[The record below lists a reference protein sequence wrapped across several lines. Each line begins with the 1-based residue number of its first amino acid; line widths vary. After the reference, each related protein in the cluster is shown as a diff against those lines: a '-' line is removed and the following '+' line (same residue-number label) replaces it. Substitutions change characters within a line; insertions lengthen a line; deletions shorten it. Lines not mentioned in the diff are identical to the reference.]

1 MGLDF
6 VAVDVE
12 TANAFRG
19 SVCQVGLV
27 SVRNGR
33 VVDEWVSMLQP
44 PTGHCWVDVDRGQVH
59 GFTTQLLAQQPGFDS
74 VWPAVLQ
81 RLWGQMLVAHN
92 AGFDL
97 SALQEASV
105 EGGFGELDV
114 DYVCSL
120 VLARRH
126 LELPTHTLDAVAA
139 ECGVRLEHH
148 HDALAD
154 ARAAAE
160 ITLALAARVDA
171 HSVTE
176 LLAASGV
183 SLGHSGGGLTRPC
196 RAISTQPVVRVDVEP
211 RLF

>member
-27 SVRNGR
+27 AVRGGR
-33 VVDEWVSMLQP
+33 VVDEWGAMLQP
-44 PTGHCWVDVDRGQVH
+44 PSGHCWVDVDRGQVH
-59 GFTTQLLAQQPGFDS
+59 GFTTELLSRQPVFES
-74 VWPAVLQ
+74 VWPEVLR
-81 RLWGQMLVAHN
+81 RLGGQVLVAHN
-92 AGFDL
+92 ASFDL
-97 SALQEASV
+97 GALQDASV

-126 LELPTHTLDAVAA
+126 LDLPRHTLDAVAA
-139 ECGVRLEHH
+139 ECGVRLDRH

-160 ITLALAARVDA
+160 ITIVLATRVDA

-176 LLAASGV
+176 LLAASGA
-183 SLGHSGGGLTRPC
+183 SLGHLGGGMSRAC
-196 RAISTQPVVRVDVEP
+196 RAISSQPVVRVDVEP

>member
-6 VAVDVE
+6 VGVDVE

-27 SVRNGR
+27 TVRDGR
-33 VVDEWVSMLQP
+33 IVDEWSAMLQP
-44 PTGHCWVDVDRGQVH
+44 PAGHCWVDVDRGQVH
-59 GFTTQLLAQQPGFDS
+59 GFTTQLLGQQPSFDG
-74 VWPAVLQ
+74 VWPGVLQ
-81 RLWGQMLVAHN
+81 RLRGRVLVAHN
-92 AGFDL
+92 AAFDL
-97 SALQEASV
+97 SALQGASI

-126 LELPTHTLDAVAA
+126 LQLPAYTLDAVAA
-139 ECGVRLEHH
+139 ECGVRLDHH

-154 ARAAAE
+154 ARAAAG

-171 HSVTE
+171 HSIAE
-176 LLAASGV
+176 LLSASGV
-183 SLGHSGGGLTRPC
+183 GIGHSGGGQTRPC
-196 RAISTQPVVRVDVEP
+196 RASSSRPVMRVEVEP